1 MSELLISDLDGTLLR
16 PDGTLG
22 ARSVDTIN
30 RFLADG
36 GLFTYATARSFASA
50 GQVTA
55 ALDLTLPVITYGGA
69 MIVDPRTGAAR
80 PPRLLDAAVV
90 ETVLAHTTAHPDL
103 QPVLFVM
110 REDRDR
116 LCFLADLATP
126 AMSPFLQTRRDDP
139 RLLPLTS
146 WAEIDPATV
155 ISIALLGD
163 PARLAPLRTALEVHA
178 AICHTVYSEDVYVR
192 GTWWLELTSER
203 ATKAAALAEVRE
215 EVGATSLICFG
226 DSPND
231 LPMFAV
237 ADRAV
242 AMANGVPEVRAAAHE
257 VIGGNADEA
266 VAAFIEN
273 LRTVLPPAASDRC

>member
-1 MSELLISDLDGTLLR
+1 VSELLVSDLDGTLLR

-22 ARSVDTIN
+22 ARTVETVN
-30 RFLADG
+30 RFLAVG

-50 GQVTA
+50 GRATA
-55 ALDLTLPVITYGGA
+55 ALRLTLPVITYGGA
-69 MIVDPRTGAAR
+69 MIVDPRSGEAR

-90 ETVLAHTTAHPDL
+90 ETVLAHTAAHPEL
-103 QPVLFVM
+103 QPILFAM
-110 REDRDR
+110 REGRDR
-116 LCFLADLATP
+116 LCWRADLATP
-126 AMSPFLQTRRDDP
+126 VMAPFLGSRRGDP

-146 WAEIDPATV
+146 WSEIDPGAV
-155 ISIALLGD
+155 ISIALLGA
-163 PARLAPLRTALEVHA
+163 PATLQPLRDALEVHQ
-178 AICHTVYSEDVYVR
+178 AICHAVHSEDVYTP

-215 EVGATSLICFG
+215 EVGATSLTCFG

-242 AMANGVPEVRAAAHE
+242 AMANGIPEIRAAAHE
-257 VIGGNADEA
+257 VIGGNAEEA
-266 VAAFIEN
+266 VATWIA
-273 LRTVLPPAASDRC
+273 RRGADQA